1 MKKFIGIAL
10 VMLLAMGSGA
20 FADTSVT
27 DRVGVSY
34 DVSGTVVLLGITG
47 VEVNLS
53 LNGGSWGA
61 TEAGAKATLGG
72 GLGYVEKVGGWL
84 HYTTYGV
91 ANQKIT
97 VEKDAE
103 SAHGYNNETLSVKI
117 NTMTNGG
124 SALATLGTAN
134 AAYQTIGATTRTL
147 ITGISGTDTWT
158 GTGATEGAQVI
169 YKLTSHPGVSTVTV
183 LYTILANS

>member
-20 FADTSVT
+20 FAATSVT
-27 DRVGVSY
+27 DTVGVSY
-34 DVSGTVVLLGITG
+34 DVSGTVVLLGITD
-47 VEVNLS
+47 VEVSLS
-53 LNGGSWGA
+53 LNGGAWGA
-61 TEAGAKATLGG
+61 SEAGARAALGG
-72 GLGYVEKVGGWL
+72 GAGYDEEVGGWL

-91 ANQKIT
+91 ADQKIT
-97 VEKDAE
+97 VAKDA
-103 SAHGYNNETLSVKI
+103 STDVAYANDSLSVKI

-134 AAYQTIGATTRTL
+134 AAYQTIGATTRNL
-147 ITGISGTDTWT
+147 ITGISGGDTWT
-158 GTGATEGAQVI
+158 GTGAAEGAQVI
-169 YKLTSHPGVSTVTV
+169 YKLTANPVASTVVV